1 MGYPTLPDDEKHSF
15 TVIEHQNKM
24 ATYHLLYSNSDQTSK
39 THRWEYMIA
48 AYSSLLL
55 TLHFLLLLVAFP
67 FALVLLS
74 CSASCFFVVGFAD
87 LWLLLLNS
95 QYINIIHRYN
105 RTAYLGSGSGDD
117 GPFLGSEPSEI
128 EVLFLLLALRVF
140 LSK

>member
-1 MGYPTLPDDEKHSF
+1 
-15 TVIEHQNKM
+15 
-24 ATYHLLYSNSDQTSK
+24 
-39 THRWEYMIA
+39 MIA